1 MLTVLVAIGS
11 LCGWAAGA
19 RDNRAGL
26 TAWKEG
32 DTAKALKRL
41 ERAARDTS
49 DPRFSYNLGTVRAMA
64 GAKNADTAFAQALER
79 TRNPAERA
87 KILYN
92 RGTDRLQ
99 SAQAGGACPNP
110 AIDDLRESLK
120 LRPGWKEAARN
131 LELALRLRKQQED
144 QKKQDDKDKKK
155 DDKKDQ
161 KDQKNKEDKDDSKK
175 EKDDKSAQKPSDP
188 KPDQMDKNDAE
199 RLMNAAQA
207 KENENMKKPAMP
219 AQGVGHGPDW

>member
-11 LCGWAAGA
+11 LCGSAAGA

-49 DPRFSYNLGTVRAMA
+49 DPRFSFNLGTVRALA
-64 GAKNADTAFAQALER
+64 RAKNADTAFGQALER
-79 TRNPAERA
+79 TRDPAERA
-87 KILYN
+87 RILYN

-99 SAQAGGACPNP
+99 AAQAGGACPNP

-144 QKKQDDKDKKK
+144 QKKQDDKNKKQ

-161 KDQKNKEDKDDSKK
+161 KDKQDKDDSKK
-175 EKDDKSAQKPSDP
+175 DKDDKSAQKPPDP

-207 KENENMKKPAMP
+207 KEGENMKKPAMP